1 MNEYIELLT
10 KIKDT
15 VISPTTTDG
24 TFEIIRSM
32 FVIGI
37 ITALVSGMLFVML
50 EKKSNA
56 NNFLVNVKGV
66 SSLVFLT
73 GIAVVIVALMSAV
86 IRSNSNPTKLSNESS
101 SAISNYVS
109 EMNDHEYSRLEKLV
123 NLYGN
128 QLSSEDRTIKQLN
141 KYLMETVG
149 K

>member
-1 MNEYIELLT
+1 M
-10 KIKDT
+10 
-15 VISPTTTDG
+15 
-24 TFEIIRSM
+24 
-32 FVIGI
+32 
-37 ITALVSGMLFVML
+37 
-50 EKKSNA
+50 
-56 NNFLVNVKGV
+56 
-66 SSLVFLT
+66 VFLT

-101 SAISNYVS
+101 IAISNYVS

>member
-1 MNEYIELLT
+1 M
-10 KIKDT
+10 
-15 VISPTTTDG
+15 
-24 TFEIIRSM
+24 
-32 FVIGI
+32 
-37 ITALVSGMLFVML
+37 
-50 EKKSNA
+50 
-56 NNFLVNVKGV
+56 
-66 SSLVFLT
+66 VFLT